1 MRRTSVV
8 VGLLA
13 VAGTVLMV
21 LAAGAALVPG
31 TASAAEWAWPL
42 AGPHSVVRPFDP
54 PAHRYGTGH
63 RGADLPAAPGAAVT
77 AAGSGQV
84 SYAGPLAGRGVVVV
98 VHGSLRTTYEPVLAA
113 VSVGQPVAAGELL
126 GSLEPGHPGCP
137 AAACLHWGLRRGDDY
152 LDPVGLVAA
161 GPVRLLPPQAE
172 PGRLS
177 EPGPPEQQA
186 SASAAVGEPAAAS
199 GTRSLAGVAA
209 VTVLA
214 AGTAAQRRARS

>member
-8 VGLLA
+8 AGLL
-13 VAGTVLMV
+13 VMGGTVLMA
-21 LAAGAALVPG
+21 LAASAAVVPG

-63 RGADLPAAPGAAVT
+63 RGADLLAVPGAAVSS
-77 AAGSGQV
+77 AGSGQV
-84 SYAGPLAGRGVVVV
+84 SYAGLLAGRGVVVV

-126 GSLEPGHPGCP
+126 GVLEPGHPSCP

-161 GPVRLLPPQAE
+161 GPLRLLPLQPE
-172 PGRLS
+172 PGRRS
-177 EPGPPEQQA
+177 ETGPPEQQA
-186 SASAAVGEPAAAS
+186 SASDAVGQPAAGS
-199 GTRSLAGVAA
+199 GARSLAGVAA

-214 AGTAAQRRARS
+214 AGAAAQRRVRG